1 MKCRSKLTL
10 IAASFCLAASA
21 QALEAKLDQDDL
33 PLLAPEVQH
42 ETASKRVTSRFTRSH
57 YKHFNLNDDFS
68 QAIFNRYLEMLDYNR
83 NIFTQ
88 ADIDSFSSSSLQIDD
103 QLKAGNNQ
111 IAFDVYNLSMQKRF
125 ERFQCFPCGFLVFA
139 VFREH

>member
-10 IAASFCLAASA
+10 IAAGFLLAASA
-21 QALEAKLDQDDL
+21 QALEAKLNQDDL

-88 ADIDSFSSSSLQIDD
+88 ADIDSFATSSKQIDD

-125 ERFQCFPCGFLVFA
+125 
-139 VFREH
+139 